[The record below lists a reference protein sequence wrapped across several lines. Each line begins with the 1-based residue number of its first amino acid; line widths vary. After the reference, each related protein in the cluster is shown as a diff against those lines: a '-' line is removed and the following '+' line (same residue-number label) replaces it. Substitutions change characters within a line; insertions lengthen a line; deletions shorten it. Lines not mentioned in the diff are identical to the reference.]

1 MKKLFALILALC
13 LIVGLMPMAAMA
25 EAPEKVKVTIY
36 HAEKARI
43 YKTVADG
50 EVAYVTSND
59 DLTVSDWTDTATA
72 PEDKFMKFEYDVDSA
87 TLKVTMKNFKAD
99 MTPAG
104 GYTSH
109 GLEFPAGE
117 YTVAI
122 ELIGENLLH
131 HGKSSCIKTLNDGG
145 LTITGTEGSSLT
157 LNMGQ
162 NTTDAYGSA
171 AAALWLMKGD
181 LTIKNTTLNFNVY
194 TSTSSM
200 HHCIAACGGNVLMEG
215 LTINHKANN
224 GGQLVFMANGTV
236 KTQDIRSTMDT
247 NPDRKV
253 TVKDCKIVSDGHG
266 GLFRSMS
273 PVTLINTE
281 LKATGG
287 APLFSGESKLPNA
300 PVIEGEFSAAAGL
313 KKNAEKQDKWK
324 AYEPKK
330 LKDYTFLY
338 IVPGKVEL
346 VPTEETEP
354 ETQAPTTEE
363 TVAPTIEETVAPTT
377 EATTPVN
384 KNEATQPTT
393 GDKNEATKPAD
404 KDDNKTDK
412 GEEKSGSPLKVILII
427 LIALVVLG
435 GGAVAVILILR
446 NRNAEVEEDEEEE
459 EEEESE
465 EETEE

>member
-1 MKKLFALILALC
+1 
-13 LIVGLMPMAAMA
+13 MAAMA
-25 EAPEKVKVTIY
+25 EAPEKVKVIVY
-36 HAEKARI
+36 HAKSQKI

-50 EVAYVTSND
+50 EFAYVTSND

-72 PEDKFMKFEYDVDSA
+72 PEDKFMKFEYDVESA

-99 MTPAG
+99 MTTAG
-104 GYTSH
+104 GYTCH
-109 GLEFPAGE
+109 GLEFPVGE
-117 YTVAI
+117 YTVAM

-131 HGKSSCIKTLNDGG
+131 HGKSSCIKTNNDGG

-162 NTTDAYGSA
+162 NSTDAYGSA
-171 AAALWLMKGD
+171 TATLWMMKGD
-181 LTIKNTTLNFNVY
+181 LTIKNTTLNFNVF

-200 HHCIAACGGNVLMEG
+200 HHCIATCGGNVLMEG
-215 LTINHKANN
+215 VTVNHKANN
-224 GGQLVFMANGTV
+224 GGHLVFMADGTV
-236 KTQDIRSTMDT
+236 KDSRDIRSTMDK
-247 NPDRKV
+247 NPERKI

-281 LKATGG
+281 LKATTGS

-354 ETQAPTTEE
+354 ETQAPTIEE